1 MKLSI
6 LAIVWLALTVFNNSN
21 AQINWYYDLDAA
33 KSVAKYQNKF
43 LLVDFR
49 ASWCS
54 PCIKMDFEV
63 WNKER
68 IVELS
73 EKFICVKV
81 DVDYSTNVANRFGIN
96 AIPRTM
102 VIDIWDTR
110 MLDRTGYIDKN
121 QMENYLVEFPSDV
134 SEVYVN
140 ITKLESNKDD
150 WEAALNAALAYQ
162 DLTEGI
168 NLHMLRG
175 SLLRSSS
182 SYFKKAQKITKN
194 NPVNYE
200 KVSVYKALSKA
211 HRNNPDKAIK
221 ELDKLFE
228 TSTGENK
235 PLFQFAYCCSY
246 TLKDDIQKANSYYNQ
261 LVELENGKVL
271 LTKLDQLL
279 AERRVSNNR

>member
-1 MKLSI
+1 MKFRMLVI
-6 LAIVWLALTVFNNSN
+6 LWLALTVFNNSN

-33 KSVAKYQNKF
+33 KSVAKFQNKF
-43 LLVDFR
+43 LLVDFW
-49 ASWCS
+49 ASWCG

-81 DVDYSTNVANRFGIN
+81 DIDYSTSVAQKFGIN

-102 VIDIWDTR
+102 VIDIQDTWL
-110 MLDRTGYIDKN
+110 LDITGYTNEKM
-121 QMENYLVEFPSDV
+121 MENYLVDFPSDV
-134 SEVYVN
+134 SGVYVN
-140 ITKLESNKDD
+140 FTKLESNKDD

-162 DLTEGI
+162 DLAEGI
-168 NLHMLRG
+168 DLQLLRK
-175 SLLRSSS
+175 SLLNSSS
-182 SYFKKAQKITKN
+182 RYFKNAQKITKK
-194 NPVNYE
+194 NPVDYE

-211 HRNNPDKAIK
+211 HSNNPDKAIK

-235 PLFQFAYCCSY
+235 PLFQFAFCCSY
-246 TLKDDIQKANSYYNQ
+246 TLKDDIKKANSHYNQ
-261 LVELENGKVL
+261 LVEMENGKDL

-279 AERRVSNNR
+279 AERRVSTNR